1 RVLGPRRDPLGHAP
15 GLGRDGP
22 GRPLGR
28 HQAVAQGT
36 RLPRRRRHRRRGR
49 PVHLASPPRAL
60 MDQLFAFDE
69 RLYSAIVAA
78 RNPLIAVVAIG
89 ITYLNFFG
97 LQWWLLGLV
106 MWRTR
111 GGRRGLWVALTVFI
125 GMVLAWASAESLK
138 HVFQR
143 ERPFLAIP
151 GAVKPI
157 IADPG
162 SYSFPSGD
170 TALAFGAAVAF
181 GQCFPRFRPF
191 ALLLAFAVRLARVFV
206 GVHYPLD
213 ALSGAIVGIVWGL
226 LAPPIVA
233 WVLRL
238 FPWRAFVVAHTHWDR
253 EWYERFEGFR
263 GRLVPMVGSLL

>member
-1 RVLGPRRDPLGHAP
+1 
-15 GLGRDGP
+15 
-22 GRPLGR
+22 
-28 HQAVAQGT
+28 
-36 RLPRRRRHRRRGR
+36 
-49 PVHLASPPRAL
+49 
-60 MDQLFAFDE
+60 MDQLFAFDQ

-78 RNPLIAVVAIG
+78 RNPLIAVVAIA
-89 ITYLNFFG
+89 ITYLNFYG
-97 LQWWLLGLV
+97 LQWWLLGVV

-125 GMVLAWASAESLK
+125 GMVLGWASAESLK

-151 GAVKPI
+151 DAIKPI
-157 IADPG
+157 ITEPG

-191 ALLLAFAVRLARVFV
+191 ALLLALAVGLSRVFV

-213 ALSGAIVGIVWGL
+213 VAVGIVAGLAVGLVVTGGGAWYNWGFAV
-226 LAPPIVA
+226 APP
-233 WVLRL
+233 
-238 FPWRAFVVAHTHWDR
+238 P
-253 EWYERFEGFR
+253 
-263 GRLVPMVGSLL
+263 VPR